1 MIELLKRLLTPPTGK
16 DEFQE
21 AQVSLLNGSLISVII
36 FIIILPP
43 TYAIIAGGLDTESW
57 LSALTAG
64 VLSIVSFVLMRY
76 RKFDLASFVF
86 IAAVYIGITTHIAT
100 TQDVLNDLFVPMYM
114 IVLILGTL
122 LQNQRGAITTTL
134 LVLLTFAALYT
145 ISPATVGLADLI
157 VELLIFFLAGILLLA
172 APNILSTNL
181 RRLQKANEELRSI
194 TQQQES
200 LVQER
205 TRGLTLA
212 FEVANNITRIR
223 DLQELLENSVELI
236 RTQFDLYYVQIY
248 LTDATGDNLTLQ
260 AGTGAAGKELVQRGH
275 RLPVG
280 PGSINGGAASQKE
293 PVIIPD
299 TANNPQIFRSN
310 PLLPETR
317 SEMAVP
323 LMVGNNVLGVLD
335 LQSNVSNTLN
345 KSRVRTFQI
354 LANQLATAI
363 ENANLFTQVTQTQEM
378 LSAQTQNLSRRN
390 WEEYLGN
397 LDDPDRLRAIYSN
410 EGVENDLTAE
420 TIHDSMFTTQ
430 IKVAGES
437 VGLIQI
443 ENAPDYQWTSED
455 AELVTAVALEVGQQV
470 ENLRLLYE
478 AERYREEA
486 ETALK
491 RLTRDNWQE
500 YLTQKNTK
508 GYFFNRGDVNLIET
522 GELGRSAWK
531 TPLQVRGEEIGE
543 LAVRATKTIDNESA
557 NLVRTVAERLGAH
570 IENLRLTEQTEYA
583 LAQAQRQSNELAA
596 INHVVSKTS
605 QTQNIQE
612 GIQFLADEIL
622 KTVNVDQ
629 VGIAIH
635 QSDDDFLTV
644 MGVADRDIERAKQAK
659 GSQIPIKGNQLTQ
672 QVIETRQTV
681 VIPDVFTNPLTEP
694 VKELMAAN
702 GFESLAVIP
711 MPAGDEIIG
720 TVGLASVNKNNPLSE
735 DQIRFAETLV
745 FQAST
750 SFANIRLV
758 EQLSEFLEETE
769 QQAQRLGL
777 LNQMSSE
784 LNRVVTVQEVYETAA
799 KQTADIF
806 EAHHVSLTRILEVD
820 NMAEV
825 AFVSGLNNNMPTGY
839 LINLE
844 NDPIGQVVRENRLHI
859 FPVEQENNP
868 IKTVMIAPISIGDAV
883 IGTITL
889 GKKADSS
896 RFTTTDENLLLQV
909 TTTLSSVI
917 ENKQLLSE
925 TQRRAEK
932 ERLINGITQKIQS
945 TVTVESALQI
955 AIEEL
960 GKVFQ
965 APYTQIELN
974 AQPTNGQNGQQ

>member
-1 MIELLKRLLTPPTGK
+1 MIELIKRLLTPPPSK

-21 AQVSLLNGSLISVII
+21 AQVSLLYGSIIVVII
-36 FIIILPP
+36 FSLLIPLIFYIVEGSLEP
-43 TYAIIAGGLDTESW
+43 ESGF
-57 LSALTAG
+57 SALGIG
-64 VLSIVSFVLMRY
+64 VISAISFFLMRY
-76 RKFDLASFVF
+76 RLFNLASIIFVMA
-86 IAAVYIGITTHIAT
+86 IYGGLTVNIVATSGGLDSIT
-100 TQDVLNDLFVPMYM
+100 VPLYM
-114 IVLILGTL
+114 IVIILGAL
-122 LQNQRGAITTTL
+122 LLNQRGAIGTTAL
-134 LVLLTFAALYT
+134 LLLTFIGLYLNAPET
-145 ISPATVGLADLI
+145 INFSTLVLNM
-157 VELLIFFLAGILLLA
+157 LIFLLAGILLLA
-172 APNILSTNL
+172 APNILSSNL
-181 RRLQKANEELRSI
+181 TRLQKANEELRTV
-194 TQQQES
+194 TQQQEA

-223 DLQELLENSVELI
+223 DLQELLESSVELI
-236 RTQFDLYYVQIY
+236 RAQFDLYYVQIY

-293 PVIIPD
+293 PVVIPD
-299 TANNPQIFRSN
+299 TASNPQIFRSN

-335 LQSNVSNTLN
+335 LQSNVANTLN

-363 ENANLFTQVTQTQEM
+363 ENANLFTQVIQTQEM
-378 LSAQTQNLSRRN
+378 LSAQTQRLSRRN

-397 LDDPDRLRAIYSN
+397 LEDPDRLRAIYSI
-410 EGVENDLTAE
+410 EGAENDLTAE
-420 TIHDSMFTTQ
+420 TIHDAMFTTQ

-437 VGLIQI
+437 VGVIQI
-443 ENAPDYQWTSED
+443 ENSPDYQWTSED

-470 ENLRLLYE
+470 ENLRLLHE

-486 ETALK
+486 ETALR

-508 GYFFNRGDVNLIET
+508 GYFFNKGDVDLIDT

-531 TPLQVRGEEIGE
+531 TPLKIRGEEIGE
-543 LAVRATKTIDNESA
+543 LAVRATETLDDESA
-557 NLVRTVAERLGAH
+557 TLVKTVAERLGTH

-583 LAQAQRQSNELAA
+583 LAQAQRQSNELEA
-596 INHVVSKTS
+596 INHVVTQTS
-605 QTQNIQE
+605 QTPNIQE
-612 GIQFLADEIL
+612 GVQFLADEIL
-622 KTVNVDQ
+622 KTINVDQ

-635 QSDDDFLTV
+635 QGDDEFLTV
-644 MGVADRDIERAKQAK
+644 VGIADKDPDRAAQGRGA
-659 GSQIPIKGNQLTQ
+659 QIPIKGNLLTQ

-681 VIPDVFTNPLTEP
+681 VVSDVFNNPLTEP
-694 VKELMAAN
+694 VKDLMAAN

-769 QQAQRLGL
+769 QQAQRLAL

-784 LNRVVTVQEVYETAA
+784 LNLVTTVQEVYETAA
-799 KQTADIF
+799 QQTADIF
-806 EAHHVSLTRILEVD
+806 EADHVSVIRVLEVD
-820 NMAEV
+820 DMAEV

-839 LINLE
+839 LINLN
-844 NDPIGQVVRENRLHI
+844 NDPIGKVIKENRLHI
-859 FPVEQENNP
+859 FPVAQEDNP
-868 IKTVMIAPISIGDAV
+868 IKTVMVAPISSGDAV
-883 IGTITL
+883 IGSLTL
-889 GKKADSS
+889 GKKAEGSK
-896 RFTTTDENLLLQV
+896 FTTTDENLLLQV
-909 TTTLSSVI
+909 ASMLSSVI
-917 ENKQLLSE
+917 ENKKLLSE

-932 ERLINGITQKIQS
+932 ERLINGITQKIQN

-974 AQPTNGQNGQQ
+974 TQPTNGQNGQQ